1 MNQTGSANTLS
12 KHRIEALTDGIYAV
26 AMTLLVIELKL
37 PAHESIKTQADL
49 INAVGHLLPKFL
61 AWVISFLVL
70 ALFWLGHH
78 KLFHNVRHVDGRLL
92 ALNLV
97 QLGLVSLMP
106 FSSAL
111 SGEFGATLFSQIFY
125 SMNMSLLAL
134 LALLI
139 ARHIYQHPELWHPP
153 MSKGAYL
160 GSRFRIAGLIVISA
174 VAIGI
179 ASVLPAGGNVAFM
192 LMMGASQGVI
202 SIVRGAVPLALFGS
216 KGYGTVLGYI
226 ATPIMFVSA
235 ASPTVFAWIVDQWG
249 WDVGRYVLLCGAL
262 ASFVAMELMSA
273 WYERQRR
280 TSQPV
285 A

>member
-1 MNQTGSANTLS
+1 MNLTGTVNTLS

-78 KLFHNVRHVDGRLL
+78 KLFHCVRQVDGRLL

-139 ARHIYQHPELWHPP
+139 ARHIYRHPELCHPP
-153 MSKGAYL
+153 LSKGAYL

-174 VAIGI
+174 VAVGI

-192 LMMGASQGVI
+192 LMMVI
-202 SIVRGAVPLALFGS
+202 GPLSRRIEARHNTSSIESTTL
-216 KGYGTVLGYI
+216 
-226 ATPIMFVSA
+226 
-235 ASPTVFAWIVDQWG
+235 
-249 WDVGRYVLLCGAL
+249 
-262 ASFVAMELMSA
+262 
-273 WYERQRR
+273 
-280 TSQPV
+280 PV
-285 A
+285 